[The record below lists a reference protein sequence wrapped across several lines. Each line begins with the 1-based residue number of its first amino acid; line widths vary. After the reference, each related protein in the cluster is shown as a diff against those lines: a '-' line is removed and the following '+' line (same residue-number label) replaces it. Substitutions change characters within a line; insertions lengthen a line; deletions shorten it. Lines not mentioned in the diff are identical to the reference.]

1 MGHRRRGPRH
11 LARSSPLRHDRDA
24 GTVTVTLGRAREV
37 DRLRL
42 AEDIRYGQQLEHAVI
57 EVREGRGWRTVTEV
71 ETVGASRV
79 LTLDAPVTARTW
91 RLRVTGARQRVRIAE
106 FGLYRSEV

>member
-1 MGHRRRGPRH
+1 MPWP
-11 LARSSPLRHDRDA
+11 ARP
-24 GTVTVTLGRAREV
+24 
-37 DRLRL
+37 

-57 EVREGRGWRTVTEV
+57 EVREGRGWRSVTEA

-79 LTLDAPVTARTW
+79 LTLDAPVARTW